1 MHRVLQL
8 AAALLVPVC
17 AAQTQPAPAA
27 GPEPADLVV
36 LQVCEGILH
45 LFQDS
50 PDAVWPGFDL
60 SSRPSVVY
68 RPDKWVLVLGYRGE
82 APSFG
87 AYPSTWPALGFP
99 TCFHAGGYEDLS
111 GQLVFGFP
119 VGDKKA
125 VAVGM
130 PDDLS
135 AVPGAGNVPAE
146 AFLLGY
152 IVHESFHQ
160 YQMEHF
166 GHVESPSEERY
177 PILDVENSAL
187 AALEMHVLLAAL
199 AEVERG
205 DKQAYAETTRQFVA
219 VRAER
224 WKHADEFVKTFEPGL
239 ELWEGTA
246 KYVEVRAIALTG
258 ALRYTARVPTEK
270 PLPELL
276 TGLTV
281 PRLLRMNFEERL
293 TEGAITPDDMPRNRV
308 YPVAATQCFLLDALG
323 IDWRAAAQRA
333 AADFSYLALLRERLA
348 LDEREPERLLARAKE
363 RHGYDQLKTV
373 TIAQIEKYHAG
384 FEEALATFERQTGLR
399 VEVTLPTNGLGR
411 SRTSLGRK
419 WLMDAGRRTLCRNQ
433 VYVLKRS
440 DTRLEIRESLVLELN
455 DWQARKRT
463 AISFAHGAVE
473 VTVDGKPVA
482 LEDGLEKRFERI
494 SLRADDV
501 SVESS
506 APGTIRSLGGRLLV
520 DLAAKSGSAVQTK
533 PIEPKTD
540 ERPTRSRSFC
550 RPPMTRR

>member
-1 MHRVLQL
+1 MLRVFQL
-8 AAALLVPVC
+8 AAALLVPAC
-17 AAQTQPAPAA
+17 AAQTQSAPAA
-27 GPEPADLVV
+27 SLEPTDLIT

-60 SSRPSVVY
+60 SSRPFVVY
-68 RPDKWVLVLGYRGE
+68 RPNRWALLLGHRGE
-82 APSFG
+82 APGFG
-87 AYPSTWPALGFP
+87 AYPSTWPELGFP
-99 TCFHAGGYEDLS
+99 TFFHAGRYENLS

-119 VGDKKA
+119 VGDKNA
-125 VAVGM
+125 VAVGI

-166 GHVESPSEERY
+166 GNVESPSEERY

-187 AALEMHVLLAAL
+187 AALEMHVLLAAV
-199 AEVERG
+199 AEAERG
-205 DKQAYAETTRQFVA
+205 DQQACAEAAGQFVA

-224 WKHADEFVKTFEPGL
+224 WKRADEFVKTFEPGL

-276 TGLTV
+276 IGLTV

-293 TEGAITPDDMPRNRV
+293 TEGAIAPDDMPRNRV
-308 YPVAATQCFLLDALG
+308 YPVAATQCFLLDVLG
-323 IDWRAAAQRA
+323 IDWRVAAQRA
-333 AADFSYLALLRERLA
+333 AADFSYLALLHERLA
-348 LDEREPERLLARAKE
+348 LDERELERLLARVKE

-373 TIAQIEKYHAG
+373 TVAQIEKYHAG
-384 FEEALATFERQTGLR
+384 FEEALATFERQTGMR
-399 VEVTLPTNGLGR
+399 VEVTLPTNGLAR
-411 SRTSLGRK
+411 SRTSFGRK
-419 WLMDAGRRTLCRNQ
+419 WLMDGGRRSLCRNH
-433 VYVLKRS
+433 VYVLRRS
-440 DTRLEIRESLVLELN
+440 DTRLEIRESMVLELN
-455 DWQARKRT
+455 DWEARKRT

-482 LEDGLEKRFERI
+482 LDDGLEARFERV
-494 SLRADDV
+494 SLHADDV

-506 APGTIRSLGGRLLV
+506 APGTIRRLNGRLLV
-520 DLAAKSGSAVQTK
+520 DLAPRSGRTAPTK
-533 PIEPKTD
+533 PTEPSA
-540 ERPTRSRSFC
+540 PAGNGQ
-550 RPPMTRR
+550 P